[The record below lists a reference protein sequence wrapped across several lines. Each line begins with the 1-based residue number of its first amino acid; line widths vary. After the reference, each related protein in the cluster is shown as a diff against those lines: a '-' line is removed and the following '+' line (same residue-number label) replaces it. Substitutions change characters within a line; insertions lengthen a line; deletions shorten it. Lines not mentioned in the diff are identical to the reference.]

1 MTDKN
6 CWWIQTFT
14 GRAFDLSSPQPE
26 QVCTEDIAHALANCC
41 RYAGHSRWHYSVA
54 QHSLLVA
61 EIVAATDPEL
71 ALAALLHDA
80 AEAYIGDWSSPLK
93 ALMRQGRE
101 SSTLFLTPTHAVPGP
116 PIDLNP
122 STPRWSPWSP
132 LDVEQAVERAIGKR
146 FNVDLVTRNPVIKA
160 ADLIALATE
169 KRDLFGPAPRDG
181 WGDSTGFEMPEPL
194 TRRILRVTPEVAE
207 LAFLDAFRWGYGRDV
222 K

>member
-1 MTDKN
+1 MTSPF
-6 CWWIQTFT
+6 WIQTFT

-26 QVCTEDIAHALANCC
+26 QVCIEDIAHALANCC

-71 ALAALLHDA
+71 ALTALLHDA

-93 ALMRQGRE
+93 ALMRRGRD
-101 SSTLFLTPTHAVPGP
+101 HDGGGGV
-116 PIDLNP
+116 
-122 STPRWSPWSP
+122 WSP
-132 LDVEQAVERAIGKR
+132 LNIEQAVERAIGKR
-146 FNVDLVTRNPVIKA
+146 FGVDLTTRNPVIKA

-169 KRDLFGPAPRDG
+169 KRDLFGPAPQAG
-181 WGDSTGFEMPEPL
+181 WGDATGFEIPEPL
-194 TRRILRVTPEVAE
+194 TRRILRVTPESAE

>member
-14 GRAFDLSSPQPE
+14 GRAFDLSNPQPE
-26 QVCTEDIAHALANCC
+26 QVCIEDIAHALANCC

-71 ALAALLHDA
+71 ALTALLHDA

-93 ALMRQGRE
+93 ALMR
-101 SSTLFLTPTHAVPGP
+101 HAVRDQEAATDLEQGGP
-116 PIDLNP
+116 F
-122 STPRWSPWSP
+122 TPWSP
-132 LDVEQAVERAIGKR
+132 LDVEQAVEHAIGKR
-146 FNVDLVTRNPVIKA
+146 FGVDLLTRNPVIKA

-194 TRRILRVTPEVAE
+194 TRRILRVTPESAE
-207 LAFLDAFRWGYGRDV
+207 LAFLDAFRWGYGREV
-222 K
+222 R